1 MLKKWDNDRRD
12 CEKVYIFAVMKR
24 ELGKWFLDVSKFLFT
39 GVLLSS
45 IIADFEKVVVYVLAV
60 VVGGIFFSLG
70 LYAIRLADKEE
81 QKKKG
86 GKK

>member
-1 MLKKWDNDRRD
+1 MCSGKITESNNI
-12 CEKVYIFAVMKR
+12 YIFAAMKR

-45 IIADFEKVVVYVLAV
+45 IIADFEKIVVYILAV

-70 LYAIRLADKEE
+70 LYAIRLADKED
-81 QKKKG
+81 KKKG

>member
-1 MLKKWDNDRRD
+1 
-12 CEKVYIFAVMKR
+12 MKR

-45 IIADFEKVVVYVLAV
+45 IIADFEKPVVYILAV
-60 VVGGIFFSLG
+60 VVGGIFFSFG

>member
-60 VVGGIFFSLG
+60 VVGGIFFSFG